1 MDFVDRFEKRTLWG
15 AGKELSAK
23 WGSTIVIMRGRPAG
37 MSSSFPSQLPHARPV
52 TCNLANSRSPFST
65 GFGLAVPPGL
75 HRLFTA
81 CGIRDASATIEG
93 SRNPMNVMK
102 AALQILH
109 GGSALPGFGDGI
121 GKKGARGNKGVGMR
135 SREEVERERGRW
147 GIEVGRKL

>member
-1 MDFVDRFEKRTLWG
+1 MTYVAVLSMDFVDRFEKRTLWG
-15 AGKELSAK
+15 TGKELSAK
-23 WGSTIVIMRGRPAG
+23 WGSTTVIMRGRP
-37 MSSSFPSQLPHARPV
+37 S
-52 TCNLANSRSPFST
+52 
-65 GFGLAVPPGL
+65 GFGLAVPPAL

-93 SRNPMNVMK
+93 SPNPMNVMK

-109 GGSALPGFGDGI
+109 GGSALPGFGDGV